1 MKIRLLSMIILI
13 VIVLVACSPE
23 LPAASLS
30 AVGLGM
36 AAVTRPDAPLVNVMA
51 APTAFPTQPRMK
63 PTAILPTAT
72 PPEGGEGGDGTGGAD
87 YFTEEFTSEPD
98 GWKLSFVT
106 GSEVLY
112 DWYWED
118 DRLKIEIPVYPN
130 DVYMYYSNMNA
141 VFNDVLVQAE
151 VENKAGS
158 NYHYAVTCRMT
169 ERGWYEF
176 RVSPMQ
182 KYALYQYDQR
192 LKEKHK
198 NPYVFL
204 AEATHRDINPGKA
217 VNKIGLQCK
226 GTSLRMF
233 VNETEMIFKKRVIN
247 DDKFD
252 SGNVGV
258 GVMTYPETRSKV
270 EVEFINASA
279 SEPIME

>member
-1 MKIRLLSMIILI
+1 MKIRFISLIILI
-13 VIVLVACSPE
+13 VIVLTACSSE
-23 LPAASLS
+23 MPAASIS
-30 AVGLGM
+30 AAGM
-36 AAVTRPDAPLVNVMA
+36 QLAALTRPNAPVANILP

-72 PPEGGEGGDGTGGAD
+72 PMEGGGGEMGGGAE
-87 YFTEEFTSEPD
+87 YFTEEFASEPD
-98 GWKLSFVT
+98 GWQLSFVT

-118 DRLKIEIPVYPN
+118 DRLKIEIPMYPN
-130 DVYMYYSNMNA
+130 DVYMYYTNMNA
-141 VFNDVLVQAE
+141 VFNDVLIQAE
-151 VENKAGS
+151 VENKGAS
-158 NYHYAVTCRMT
+158 NFHYAVTCRMT

-204 AEATHRDINPGKA
+204 AEATHKDINPGKKT
-217 VNKIGLQCK
+217 NKIGLQCK
-226 GTSLRMF
+226 DTSLRMF
-233 VNETEMIFKKRVIN
+233 VNDVEMVFKKRIVT
-247 DDKFD
+247 DDKF
-252 SGNVGV
+252 STGNVGV
-258 GVMTYPETRSKV
+258 GVMTYPDTRGKV